1 MLKDYIRK
9 ISEHQD
15 LTTKEMK
22 DAMNIIMDG
31 KASGEQVSACLIAR
45 KMKKESPAEIAAAS
59 SVMVSKAAPLPTT
72 ACKHHA
78 TATGGCLSFGTRR
91 YHLPVCPD
99 LS

>member
-31 KASGEQVSACLIAR
+31 KASGEQVSAFLIAM

-59 SVMVSKAAPLPTT
+59 SVMVSKAAPLPTAVKGIVDIVELAGT
-72 ACKHHA
+72 A
-78 TATGGCLSFGTRR
+78 
-91 YHLPVCPD
+91 
-99 LS
+99 